1 MKSFEVG
8 CWFSTLSC
16 FLASPLG
23 VTRVLFSCVDFVP
36 LLVWV
41 EYYKNKWLVWLHSGV
56 RNLIEWRLCLS
67 LNQVYISFSFI
78 IYVNLMLDI
87 SLRLSVGLVG
97 HVEEVFFS
105 LVTAE
110 LLGISGL
117 MTMLSVRRIGIWQE
131 MGGVMLRF

>member
-56 RNLIEWRLCLS
+56 RNLKIGRA
-67 LNQVYISFSFI
+67 
-78 IYVNLMLDI
+78 
-87 SLRLSVGLVG
+87 
-97 HVEEVFFS
+97 HV
-105 LVTAE
+105 
-110 LLGISGL
+110 
-117 MTMLSVRRIGIWQE
+117 
-131 MGGVMLRF
+131 